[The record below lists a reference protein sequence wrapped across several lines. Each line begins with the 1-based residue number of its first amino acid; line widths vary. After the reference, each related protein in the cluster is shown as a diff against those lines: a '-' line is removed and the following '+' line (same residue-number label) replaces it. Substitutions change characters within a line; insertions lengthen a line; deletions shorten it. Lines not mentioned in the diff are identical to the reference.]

1 MAPVRPYDRRVSHR
15 RSAALLVAAV
25 GGAVLVLALVGQL
38 SRLEWPG
45 TSAGHRPSPAVG
57 QRAQAPAGSDLV
69 TRLAVAGDTGT
80 GDAVVRATAEEIM
93 EQGSAA
99 PYDALLL
106 LGDLIYDEGDPAR
119 VEDVVVA
126 PFARVLETGAELV
139 PVLGNH
145 DYIGGRQEAIL
156 AELGR
161 DHPWYVERV
170 GPVKLVVLD
179 SNVVEDEAQSEW
191 LRGTLSSP
199 EAPGTWTIVAMH
211 HPAYSAG
218 AHGSDLDVREAW
230 VDLFSEYGIPLVL
243 AGHDHNYE
251 RSVPQGGVTYVVSGA
266 AAKLRPVGR
275 QDFTAVSASTL
286 HFVDLLA
293 YEDRLVGRA
302 IDQDGNLLDEFTL
315 TR

>member
-1 MAPVRPYDRRVSHR
+1 
-15 RSAALLVAAV
+15 
-25 GGAVLVLALVGQL
+25 
-38 SRLEWPG
+38 
-45 TSAGHRPSPAVG
+45 
-57 QRAQAPAGSDLV
+57 
-69 TRLAVAGDTGT
+69 
-80 GDAVVRATAEEIM
+80 M

-211 HPAYSAG
+211 HPATRWAPMARTSTCG
-218 AHGSDLDVREAW
+218 RPGST
-230 VDLFSEYGIPLVL
+230 S
-243 AGHDHNYE
+243 
-251 RSVPQGGVTYVVSGA
+251 
-266 AAKLRPVGR
+266 
-275 QDFTAVSASTL
+275 SASTGSPSSSP
-286 HFVDLLA
+286 VMITTTSVPSPKVA
-293 YEDRLVGRA
+293 
-302 IDQDGNLLDEFTL
+302 
-315 TR
+315 